1 MEKNKIP
8 IWENYDRYLPETE
21 FLLGN
26 LLAISDRDY
35 QVRVWANQL
44 GPEVDCYNET
54 LYSFESSIDCF
65 KSLIR
70 EKKIQLSAKQ
80 IKAVIR
86 IFAMWFCFER
96 KLEKEKIPEEWID
109 REMYIIDHPYWDKM
123 RRQAQ
128 YALHLLKRGC
138 DQRK

>member
-8 IWENYDRYLPETE
+8 IWENYNHYLPEMK
-21 FLLGN
+21 FLIGN

-35 QVRVWANQL
+35 QMRVWANQL

-54 LYSFESSIDCF
+54 LYAFESSIDYF

-70 EKKIQLSAKQ
+70 EKKIRLNTQQ
-80 IKAVIR
+80 VKAIVR
-86 IFAMWFCFER
+86 IYAMWFCFER
-96 KLEKEKIPEEWID
+96 KVEKEKIPEEWIY
-109 REMYIIDHPYWDKM
+109 REMYIIDHPYWNKI

-128 YALHLLKRGC
+128 YALSLLK
-138 DQRK
+138 K